1 MLLCLGVLLS
11 KAVPDLGYIT
21 VSTYMIKTYFRKHYL
36 ETCCSKF
43 MDWSKIARVL
53 FLADVEGDVIV

>member
-1 MLLCLGVLLS
+1 MLLCLSVLLS

-43 MDWSKIARVL
+43 MDWLKIAQVL
-53 FLADVEGDVIV
+53 FLADVEGVAIV